1 MTHNE
6 RWQQRPRQTVNRR
19 TKNETETETETK
31 RNEKLK
37 IQRNYLDIV

>member
-19 TKNETETETETK
+19 TKNETETETK